1 MLHCTVNS
9 ECYSKFIQ
17 YSYNRCCTV
26 QLTVSVIVSSFSRV
40 TIDAALYS

>member
-9 ECYSKFIQ
+9 ECCSKFIQ
-17 YSYNRCCTV
+17 WSYNRCCSV
-26 QLTVSVIVSSFSRV
+26 QLTVSVIVRSFSGV

>member
-17 YSYNRCCTV
+17 WSYNGCHTA
-26 QLTVSVIVSSFSRV
+26 QLTVSVVVSSFSGV